1 MSGYALE
8 LWNSKRDGVPS
19 NFDKAVAIAASL
31 RRQPAALTPALIEF
45 NQYYYDYLVK
55 NQENIDSPYFVENQL
70 RHKSD
75 DWLFALLV
83 VDLPDYGWEPM
94 LKELVS
100 IANQLGLVVLVM
112 IWHLFFC
119 LMARF

>member
-45 NQYYYDYLVK
+45 NQ
-55 NQENIDSPYFVENQL
+55 
-70 RHKSD
+70 
-75 DWLFALLV
+75 
-83 VDLPDYGWEPM
+83 
-94 LKELVS
+94 
-100 IANQLGLVVLVM
+100 
-112 IWHLFFC
+112 
-119 LMARF
+119 